1 MNRNG
6 SAAVPNFGR
15 GFSCA
20 ECGGGKAEVSYEE
33 ALGKANDCSAQLIST
48 KQAA

>member
-15 GFSCA
+15 GFSSGEAA
-20 ECGGGKAEVSYEE
+20 ECIFENTLSVDADFAVLVK
-33 ALGKANDCSAQLIST
+33 L
-48 KQAA
+48 

>member
-15 GFSCA
+15 GFSA
-20 ECGGGKAEVSYEE
+20 DLKE
-33 ALGKANDCSAQLIST
+33 
-48 KQAA
+48 KQARKGFRNLSASRGLKERREIFFK